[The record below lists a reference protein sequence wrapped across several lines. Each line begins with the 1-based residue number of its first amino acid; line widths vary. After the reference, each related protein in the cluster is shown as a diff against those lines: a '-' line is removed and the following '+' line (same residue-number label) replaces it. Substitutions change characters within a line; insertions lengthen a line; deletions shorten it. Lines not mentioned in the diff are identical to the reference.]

1 MTTLNITNGDSA
13 VQIMQQAGIE
23 GELLPWRDVLHEGPV
38 PAGLSLQE
46 MSEVRANYIADQN
59 WSKRE
64 DVRQWFQYRDDL
76 LTRFREFDQV
86 VLWFEHDLYDQLQLI
101 QILAWFATQDLENAR
116 IFIICTD
123 NYLGHLNPQEM
134 SELQNHAQALTY
146 EQITIA
152 TTAWQTFT
160 MNTPLEW
167 QNLLQQDTACLPF
180 LAGAVKRV
188 LQEYPNAQTGLTLTQ
203 KQALQALQT
212 SPLPPGQLFAAYQQS
227 EERRFMGDTV
237 FWGYLSQML
246 EGEKPLIVLPEG
258 KTLTLPSSP
267 DQLLSITDHGL
278 QVLKGEQCWEGL
290 KQINRWI
297 GGVHLTPENIWLW
310 DDVEQMIKK

>member
-13 VQIMQQAGIE
+13 VQIMRQAGIE

-101 QILAWFATQDLENAR
+101 QILAWFATQDLENTR
-116 IFIICTD
+116 IFLICTD

-167 QNLLQQDTACLPF
+167 QNLRQQDTACLPF
-180 LAGAVKRV
+180 LAGAVKRI
-188 LQEYPNAQTGLTLTQ
+188 LQEYPDSKTGLTLTQ
-203 KQALQALQT
+203 KQALLT
-212 SPLPPGQLFAAYQQS
+212 LLKSPLPPGQLFAAYQQS

-267 DQLLSITDHGL
+267 DQMLSITDQGMK
-278 QVLKGEQCWEGL
+278 VLNGEHCWQGL

-310 DDVEQMIKK
+310 DDAEQVIKK